1 MERTEFVCLYFWKL
15 LSKDPFET
23 AIRFFA
29 ELRRLRRGNAAFG
42 ETFGENVMHMV
53 ADFRCRLVGGDL
65 ACRNHVQN
73 VKVHVGLPAEHVL
86 ENCFRVRQR
95 TDDNRNVRLLRNF
108 ERAVAERLE
117 KA

>member
-1 MERTEFVCLYFWKL
+1 MRISVFLGW
-15 LSKDPFET
+15 
-23 AIRFFA
+23 
-29 ELRRLRRGNAAFG
+29 LRRGNAAFG
-42 ETFGENVMHMV
+42 KTFRENFMHMV
-53 ADFRCRLVGGDL
+53 ADFRRRLVGGDL

-86 ENCFRVRQR
+86 ENRLRVRQCA
-95 TDDNRNVRLLRNF
+95 DDNRDARLLRDF

>member
-42 ETFGENVMHMV
+42 KTLGENFVDAV
-53 ADFRCRLVGGDL
+53 ANLRRRLVGSDFTY
-65 ACRNHVQN
+65 RNHVQN
-73 VKVHVGLPAEHVL
+73 VKVDVGFPAEHVL
-86 ENCFRVRQR
+86 ENCLRVRQCAY
-95 TDDNRNVRLLRNF
+95 DNRDARLLRDF

>member
-1 MERTEFVCLYFWKL
+1 MDAV
-15 LSKDPFET
+15 
-23 AIRFFA
+23 AN
-29 ELRRLRRGNAAFG
+29 LRR
-42 ETFGENVMHMV
+42 
-53 ADFRCRLVGGDL
+53 RLVGGDL

-95 TDDNRNVRLLRNF
+95 TDDNRDARLLRNF

>member
-1 MERTEFVCLYFWKL
+1 MGI
-15 LSKDPFET
+15 DPYGKFESLRKSS
-23 AIRFFA
+23 IRFGCCFDFCNSG
-29 ELRRLRRGNAAFG
+29 RLRRGNAAFG
-42 ETFGENVMHMV
+42 ETFGENFMHMV

-73 VKVHVGLPAEHVL
+73 VKVDVSFPAEHVL
-86 ENCFRVRQR
+86 ENRLRVRQR
-95 TDDNRNVRLLRNF
+95 AYDNRNARLLRDF